1 MSFPVA
7 TLANDADSLARSIR
21 DHQPIKLDDLM
32 RPHRIFDDEELD
44 FLPGPTEPLA
54 A

>member
-1 MSFPVA
+1 MSFPAA

-21 DHQPIKLDDLM
+21 DHQPIKLDDFM
-32 RPHRIFDDEELD
+32 PPHRIFDDEELD
-44 FLPGPTEPLA
+44 LLPGPTEPLA